1 VPRRAAL
8 RARVLLIDLIPSL
21 HEANPHLEPFIG
33 CGT

>member
-21 HEANPHLEPFIG
+21 REANPQ
-33 CGT
+33 